1 MKQVQQHMMMHQQ
14 QQQQQMH
21 EPPSAPLLLLQPPP
35 IKRPRVD
42 VATSTAA
49 GPAIAVPMKVVG
61 HYSFAAASASTSTF
75 QRHPGSL
82 GVGGG
87 GGVGGGRP
95 SSGGSGGIPLTFSSS
110 ATHPT
115 TQAVS
120 RSHDAAA
127 TTRPKSSQASQD
139 RRRERN
145 RILAR
150 RTRLRKKFFFE
161 SLQKD
166 VSDLQREN
174 ATLKGI
180 VRNRLPI
187 DDANI
192 LLEGCDAN
200 ERLPVIDLL
209 GCGGEGE
216 DGDGL
221 AALFP
226 PSSGG
231 RGDDETTSSLGR
243 GGGERDVTKLDRDDY
258 SLIRSI
264 QNSQHCF
271 IITDP
276 SLHDN
281 PIVYASDDFLSLTG
295 YSQSDVLGRNCR
307 FLQGSET
314 HSSKVKMIRDAVE
327 SGEDCSVV
335 LVNYTSDGEPFWNS
349 LFIAALRDA
358 DSNIV
363 NFIGVIVKVAGP
375 EPGDIEY
382 GKVLKE

>member
-1 MKQVQQHMMMHQQ
+1 MKQVQHMMMHQQ
-14 QQQQQMH
+14 QQQQQQQQQRIMQ
-21 EPPSAPLLLLQPPP
+21 EPPSAPLLLQPPP

-42 VATSTAA
+42 VASTAA
-49 GPAIAVPMKVVG
+49 PAIAVPMKIVG

-75 QRHPGSL
+75 HRHTGSL

-87 GGVGGGRP
+87 VGGVGRP
-95 SSGGSGGIPLTFSSS
+95 SGGGVPPIFSS
-110 ATHPT
+110 ATHQT
-115 TQAVS
+115 AVS
-120 RSHDAAA
+120 SHDA
-127 TTRPKSSQASQD
+127 TRPKSQASQD

-174 ATLKGI
+174 ATLKSI
-180 VRNRLPI
+180 VRSRLPP
-187 DDANI
+187 DDANT
-192 LLEGCDAN
+192 LLEWCDAN

-209 GCGGEGE
+209 GCGE

-221 AALFP
+221 SMFP
-226 PSSGG
+226 SSSGG
-231 RGDDETTSSLGR
+231 DESKSSSLGGG
-243 GGGERDVTKLDRDDY
+243 GGGEIKKLDLEDY

-314 HSSKVKMIRDAVE
+314 HASKVKTICDAVE

-363 NFIGVIVKVAGP
+363 NFIGVIAKVAGP

>member
-1 MKQVQQHMMMHQQ
+1 MKQVQHMMMHQQ
-14 QQQQQMH
+14 QQRIMH
-21 EPPSAPLLLLQPPP
+21 EPPSAPLLLHPPP

-42 VATSTAA
+42 VVA
-49 GPAIAVPMKVVG
+49 PMNAVG

-87 GGVGGGRP
+87 GGGVGRP
-95 SSGGSGGIPLTFSSS
+95 SGSGVPTHLT
-110 ATHPT
+110 
-115 TQAVS
+115 AVS
-120 RSHDAAA
+120 SHDA
-127 TTRPKSSQASQD
+127 TRSKSQVSQD

-166 VSDLQREN
+166 VSDLQQEN
-174 ATLKGI
+174 ATLKSI
-180 VRNRLPI
+180 VRSRLNP
-187 DDANI
+187 DDANT
-192 LLEGCDAN
+192 LLGGCDAN
-200 ERLPVIDLL
+200 EHLPVIDLL

-216 DGDGL
+216 DGDGVSM
-221 AALFP
+221 F

-231 RGDDETTSSLGR
+231 GSGESTSSSSSSSSLGR
-243 GGGERDVTKLDRDDY
+243 GGGGGGEITKLDREDY
-258 SLIRSI
+258 SLIQSI
-264 QNSQHCF
+264 QNSQHSF

-295 YSQSDVLGRNCR
+295 YSQSEVLGRNCR

-314 HSSKVKMIRDAVE
+314 HSSKVKTIRDAVE
-327 SGEDCSVV
+327 SGEDCSVI

-358 DSNIV
+358 ESNIV
-363 NFIGVIVKVAGP
+363 NFIGVIAKVAGP

-382 GKVLKE
+382 GKVNGDASI

>member
-14 QQQQQMH
+14 QQRIMH
-21 EPPSAPLLLLQPPP
+21 EPPSAPLLLEQPPP

-42 VATSTAA
+42 VAAASTAA
-49 GPAIAVPMKVVG
+49 VPAIAVPMKVVG

>member
-1 MKQVQQHMMMHQQ
+1 MHP
-14 QQQQQMH
+14 H
-21 EPPSAPLLLLQPPP
+21 P

-42 VATSTAA
+42 VAASSDISEIAA
-49 GPAIAVPMKVVG
+49 PMKVIG

-75 QRHPGSL
+75 QRHLGSL

-87 GGVGGGRP
+87 GRGCGVDRP
-95 SSGGSGGIPLTFSSS
+95 SGSGVPLTFSS
-110 ATHPT
+110 ATHQT
-115 TQAVS
+115 AVS
-120 RSHDAAA
+120 SHDA
-127 TTRPKSSQASQD
+127 TRPKSQASQD

-150 RTRLRKKFFFE
+150 RTRLRKKFFFD

-174 ATLKGI
+174 ATLKSI
-180 VRNRLPI
+180 VLSRLNP
-187 DDANI
+187 DDANT

-221 AALFP
+221 SMF

-231 RGDDETTSSLGR
+231 GGGGGDESTESSSLLGKGGG
-243 GGGERDVTKLDRDDY
+243 GGGEITKLDREDY

-314 HSSKVKMIRDAVE
+314 HSSKVKTIRDAVE
-327 SGEDCSVV
+327 SGADCSVI

-358 DSNIV
+358 ESNIV
-363 NFIGVIVKVAGP
+363 NFIEVIAKVAGP

-382 GKVLKE
+382 GKVLGK